1 MSMKTSVP
9 VFAVTVAMIF
19 TGVSA
24 SWSQEAPVAAAEQ
37 TIANSEPQWLWGE
50 VEAVNAQAKT
60 VQVKYLDYDTDIEK
74 ELLITVDEKTK
85 FENAKGLE
93 EIKAQD
99 TVSVDYLVG
108 SDGKNLALAVS
119 VEKLEDMETVPAEVQ
134 EPAAERVGSA
144 PAESAGVPPAAKPD
158 AAEPAPA
165 DVKQ

>member
-1 MSMKTSVP
+1 MSMKNSVS
-9 VFAVTVAMIF
+9 VCAVTVAVMF
-19 TGVSA
+19 AGVSA
-24 SWSQEAPVAAAEQ
+24 AWSQEAPAAASEQ

-119 VEKLEDMETVPAEVQ
+119 VEKLEDMEAVPAEVQ
-134 EPAAERVGSA
+134 EPPADNAA
-144 PAESAGVPPAAKPD
+144 VPPAAKAD
-158 AAEPAPA
+158 APAPA